1 MTMPIIMIIGVVFF
15 LLIALIAVFI
25 TKYRTA
31 GPDEALIVTGSYL
44 GNKNV
49 HVDEGGNRIK
59 IVRGGGTFVLPVF
72 QQTKHGE
79 ERWGPMKKTVIICI
93 YIFLLLSGALV
104 GLAKEE
110 TAQKSENQ
118 PVVIPDQ
125 AIRLRIL
132 ANSDSDQDQQ

>member
-49 HVDEGGNRIK
+49 MSMK
-59 IVRGGGTFVLPVF
+59 AATVL
-72 QQTKHGE
+72 KSSAAE
-79 ERWGPMKKTVIICI
+79 EP
-93 YIFLLLSGALV
+93 LSFPSSSR
-104 GLAKEE
+104 
-110 TAQKSENQ
+110 QS
-118 PVVIPDQ
+118 
-125 AIRLRIL
+125 R
-132 ANSDSDQDQQ
+132 

>member
-1 MTMPIIMIIGVVFF
+1 MTMPIIIVIGMVFF

-49 HVDEGGNRIK
+49 HIDEGGNRLK

-72 QQTKHGE
+72 QQAE
-79 ERWGPMKKTVIICI
+79 P
-93 YIFLLLSGALV
+93 LSLLSSKLDVSTPEVYTEQGV
-104 GLAKEE
+104 
-110 TAQKSENQ
+110 
-118 PVVIPDQ
+118 PC
-125 AIRLRIL
+125 
-132 ANSDSDQDQQ
+132 